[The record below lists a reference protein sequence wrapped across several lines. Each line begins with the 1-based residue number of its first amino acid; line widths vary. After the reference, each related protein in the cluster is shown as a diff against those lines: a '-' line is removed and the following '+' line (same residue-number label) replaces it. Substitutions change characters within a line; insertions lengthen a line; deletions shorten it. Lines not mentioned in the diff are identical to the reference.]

1 MANWTTNDIPDL
13 SGKRAIVTGATGGL
27 GLETA
32 LVLAS
37 KGAEVIVAGRNPSK
51 GNQAVT
57 LIQGK
62 HPDARVT
69 FGHVD
74 LADLSSVAAFADA
87 QLAEGKPLDL
97 LINNAG
103 LMSVP
108 QRQATKDGFELQ
120 LGTNFLGH
128 FALTM
133 PLLKLLRA
141 APAPRIVNLS
151 SLTHLRGKIEFDDLQ
166 SEKNYSPWRAYAQS
180 KLAMLL
186 FTVELQRRI
195 DLDLWNILAAT
206 AHPGWAR
213 TDLVANGPASSGFN
227 FSAAMTNLLAPLFGQ
242 SAAAGAGPTLYAATS
257 SQVAPAGYYGP
268 SGFNEFR
275 GSPTSAR
282 ASRQAGDRQTA
293 IRLWEIA
300 EKLTHS
306 TPN

>member
-1 MANWTTNDIPDL
+1 MPNWTTNDIPDL

-37 KGAEVIVAGRNPSK
+37 KGAEVTVAGRNPSK
-51 GNQAVT
+51 GEQAVKA
-57 LIQGK
+57 IQGK
-62 HPDARVT
+62 HPDSRVT
-69 FGHVD
+69 FSRVD

-103 LMSVP
+103 LMSLP

-151 SLTHLRGKIEFDDLQ
+151 SITHLRGKIEFDDLQ

-186 FTVELQRRI
+186 FTLALQRRS
-195 DLDLWNILAAT
+195 DLDGWNILAAA

-227 FSAAMTNLLAPLFGQ
+227 FSALITNLLAPLFGQ
-242 SAAAGAGPTLYAATS
+242 SAAAGAWPALYAATS
-257 SQVAPAGYYGP
+257 KQVTPAGYYGP
-268 SGFNEFR
+268 RGFNEFR
-275 GSPTSAR
+275 GSPTPAR
-282 ASRQAGDRQTA
+282 ASRLAGDRETA

-300 EKLTHS
+300 EELTHCRP
-306 TPN
+306 T